1 MKNSKITINVESI
14 GADSIQAKFTGG
26 AKNFNELITLG
37 GAVLQTFLNSAG
49 EIIKRNDDELDMP
62 DEILQLTILDA
73 LVDKVCNLVQ
83 TEQTDNTDNEK
94 KVDDF
99 LTNIL
104 NGLKGDE

>member
-1 MKNSKITINVESI
+1 MNNKITINVESLENDTI
-14 GADSIQAKFTGG
+14 KANFKGTV
-26 AKNFNELITLG
+26 KNYNQLISLG

-49 EIIKRNDDELDMP
+49 EIIKKNDKDLNIP
-62 DEILQLTILDA
+62 DSILQLTILDA

>member
-1 MKNSKITINVESI
+1 MSNKITINVESLDNDTI
-14 GADSIQAKFTGG
+14 KANFKGG
-26 AKNFNELITLG
+26 AKNFDQLIQLG
-37 GAVLQTFLNSAG
+37 GAVLQTFLNSAA

-73 LVDKVCNLVQ
+73 LVDKVGNLVQ
-83 TEQTDNTDNEK
+83 TEKTDNTDNEK

-104 NGLKGDE
+104 NGLKGDED

>member
-1 MKNSKITINVESI
+1 MNNSKITINVESI
-14 GADSIQAKFTGG
+14 GADSIQANFKGG
-26 AKNFNELITLG
+26 AKNFNELISLG
-37 GAVLQTFLNSAG
+37 GAILQTFLNSAG

-62 DEILQLTILDA
+62 DEILHLTILDA

-83 TEQTDNTDNEK
+83 TEKTDNTDNEK

>member
-1 MKNSKITINVESI
+1 MKITIDVESMGNDTI
-14 GADSIQAKFTGG
+14 KANFKGG
-26 AKNFNELITLG
+26 AKNFDELMSLG
-37 GAVLQTFLNSAG
+37 GALLQTFLNSAG

-62 DEILQLTILDA
+62 DEILHLTILDA

-83 TEQTDNTDNEK
+83 TEKTDNTDNEK

-104 NGLKGDE
+104 NELKGSDE

>member
-1 MKNSKITINVESI
+1 MKITIDVESMGNDTI
-14 GADSIQAKFTGG
+14 KANFKGG

-37 GAVLQTFLNSAG
+37 GAVLQTFLNSAT

-62 DEILQLTILDA
+62 NEILQLTILDA

-104 NGLKGDE
+104 NGLKGDED

>member
-1 MKNSKITINVESI
+1 MNNSKITINVESL
-14 GADSIQAKFTGG
+14 GDETVHAKFTGG
-26 AKNFNELITLG
+26 AKNFNELMSLG

-49 EIIKRNDDELDMP
+49 TIIKENDKDLNISDS
-62 DEILQLTILDA
+62 ILQLTILDA

-83 TEQTDNTDNEK
+83 TEKTDNTDNEK